1 MDPIDVAIAG
11 GAQTLRVAVD
21 EEGVTPSNGAFWQQR
36 LSRDEALRLAEAL
49 ERQASRAFPQ
59 PEEDG

>member
-11 GAQTLRVAVD
+11 SSQTLRVVAD
-21 EEGVTPSNGAFWQQR
+21 AEGVTLSNGAFWQQR
-36 LSRDEALRLAEAL
+36 LTRDEALRLAEAR
-49 ERQASRAFPQ
+49 ERQAARAFPQ

>member
-21 EEGVTPSNGAFWQQR
+21 AEGVTLSNGALWQQR

-59 PEEDG
+59 RDEDG